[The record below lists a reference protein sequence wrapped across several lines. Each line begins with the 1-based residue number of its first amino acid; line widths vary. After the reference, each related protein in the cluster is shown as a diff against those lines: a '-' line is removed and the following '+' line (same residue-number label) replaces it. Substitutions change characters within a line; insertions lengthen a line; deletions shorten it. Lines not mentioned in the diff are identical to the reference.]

1 MILSGSAQD
10 SEHPEEK
17 CAQVGKPPQRSGS
30 PFVGESRP
38 FLWRAKIRVVSM
50 PKATRT
56 ATTFEDP
63 MPGSSVIEIREMFKM
78 KDFG

>member
-1 MILSGSAQD
+1 
-10 SEHPEEK
+10 
-17 CAQVGKPPQRSGS
+17 
-30 PFVGESRP
+30 
-38 FLWRAKIRVVSM
+38 M
-50 PKATRT
+50 PNATRT